1 MRLGY
6 LFSRYPVLSQTFCD
20 AEMLEL
26 ERRQHE
32 IVLGSLY
39 PPKTALR
46 HEYLTRLRAPIRYAP
61 SSRELDKLARK
72 AKRKGRW
79 PTALVAQH
87 EEKYGIEYK
96 AALRARNALFFV
108 ELFERER
115 VPHFHVHFAN
125 RAAHTAMFVKAI
137 SGIPFSMTAHGQDF
151 MSDLGNE
158 ELLRELCANAEFV
171 GAETEYSRDLLAAR
185 CPDSREKIFR
195 VYNGIDLSRFPRKEV
210 PLRRAEARLSDVRF
224 LSVGRLVAF
233 KGFDILIDAC
243 AELKK
248 RGLNFDCEIIGQGAL
263 GEELEQRVIRKN
275 LCERI
280 HFSGEQSENYVLAAL
295 QRCDIFVLAS
305 APDERGAS
313 DIFPTVIAEAMAT
326 GIPVVSTAVA
336 GIPELV
342 ANRETGLL
350 APPRDEWALADAMEQ
365 FARDEN
371 LRADCGRAGRLRI
384 LQKFTIEKT
393 IEPLLEHFEIVFNN
407 LRSQTDR

>member
-6 LFSRYPVLSQTFCD
+6 LYSRYPVLSQTFCD

-26 ERRQHE
+26 ERREHE

-61 SSRELDKLARK
+61 ASRELDALARK

-87 EEKYGIEYK
+87 EKKYGTEYK

-108 ELFERER
+108 ELFEHER

-151 MSDLGNE
+151 MSDLGND
-158 ELLRELCANAEFV
+158 ELLRELCASAEFV
-171 GAETEYSRDLLAAR
+171 GAETDYSRDLLAGR
-185 CPDSREKIFR
+185 CPESREKIFR
-195 VYNGIDLSRFPRKEV
+195 IYNGIDLSRFPRRDVLLEV
-210 PLRRAEARLSDVRF
+210 PGRSSEIRF
-224 LSVGRLVAF
+224 LSVGRLVPF

-243 AELKK
+243 AELQK
-248 RGLNFDCEIIGQGAL
+248 RGLNFNCEIIGEGAL
-263 GEELEQRVIRKN
+263 GEELEQRVSRQN
-275 LCERI
+275 LRERI
-280 HFSGEQSENYVLAAL
+280 HFAGEQSQNYVLAAL
-295 QRCDIFVLAS
+295 RDSDVLVLAS
-305 APDERGAS
+305 AQDERGAS

-326 GIPVVSTAVA
+326 GKPVVSTTVA

-350 APPRDEWALADAMEQ
+350 VPPRDARALADAMEQ

-371 LRADCGRAGRLRI
+371 LRADFGRAGRLRI
-384 LQKFTIEKT
+384 EQKFTIEKT
-393 IEPLLEHFEIVFNN
+393 IEPLLARFAS
-407 LRSQTDR
+407 L

>member
-6 LFSRYPVLSQTFCD
+6 LYSRYPVLSQTFCD

-26 ERRQHE
+26 ERREHE

-46 HEYLTRLRAPIRYAP
+46 HEYLIRLRAPIRYAP
-61 SSRELDKLARK
+61 SSRELDALARK

-87 EEKYGIEYK
+87 EKKYGTEYK

-108 ELFERER
+108 ELFEHER

-151 MSDLGNE
+151 MSDLGND
-158 ELLRELCANAEFV
+158 ELLRELCASAEFV
-171 GAETEYSRDLLAAR
+171 GAETDYSRDLLAGR
-185 CPDSREKIFR
+185 CPESREKIFR
-195 VYNGIDLSRFPRKEV
+195 IYNGIDLSRFPRRDVLLEV
-210 PLRRAEARLSDVRF
+210 PGRSSEIRF
-224 LSVGRLVAF
+224 LSVGRLVPF

-243 AELKK
+243 AELQK
-248 RGLNFDCEIIGQGAL
+248 RGLNFNCEIIGEGAL
-263 GEELEQRVIRKN
+263 GEELEQRVSRQN
-275 LCERI
+275 LRERI
-280 HFSGEQSENYVLAAL
+280 HFAGEQSQNYVLAAL
-295 QRCDIFVLAS
+295 RDSDVLVLAS
-305 APDERGAS
+305 AQDERGAS

-326 GIPVVSTAVA
+326 GKPVVSTTVA

-350 APPRDEWALADAMEQ
+350 VPPRDARALADAMEQ

-371 LRADCGRAGRLRI
+371 LRADFGRAGRLRI
-384 LQKFTIEKT
+384 EQKFTIEKT
-393 IEPLLEHFEIVFNN
+393 IEPLLARFAS
-407 LRSQTDR
+407 L